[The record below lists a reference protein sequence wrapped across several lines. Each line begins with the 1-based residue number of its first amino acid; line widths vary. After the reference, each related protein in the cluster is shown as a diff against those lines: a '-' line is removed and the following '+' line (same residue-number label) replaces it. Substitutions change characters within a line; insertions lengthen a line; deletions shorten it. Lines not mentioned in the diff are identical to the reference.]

1 MVDIIIPSFIF
12 SFIMSFVSGFI
23 CGFTDRNNLS
33 EQNRH
38 LSYSEIDNNLNNN
51 NNNNELSQ

>member
-12 SFIMSFVSGFI
+12 SFIMSFISGFI
-23 CGFTDRNNLS
+23 CGFTDRNNSS

-51 NNNNELSQ
+51 ELSQ

>member
-12 SFIMSFVSGFI
+12 SFIMSFFSGFI

-51 NNNNELSQ
+51 NNNELSQ